1 MDTINEISP
10 KGWGGTTSA
19 MMKHHKKEI
28 DNPWALAYWMKK
40 RDFKSHY
47 KNDPEG
53 TKSKKEPEKKEK
65 YKDEDKPKKKSKFK
79 EWLEL
84 REAEELTHKEK
95 DNIKALTK
103 MKKPHGQPKSGK
115 EFMSSLKDKMEA

>member
-1 MDTINEISP
+1 M
-10 KGWGGTTSA
+10 K
-19 MMKHHKKEI
+19 KHHKKDI
-28 DNPWALAYWMKK
+28 DNPWALAWWMKK

-53 TKSKKEPEKKEK
+53 TKSKKEPVKKAE

-84 REAEELTHKEK
+84 REKRECDCGK
-95 DNIKALTK
+95 DCNC
-103 MKKPHGQPKSGK
+103 KKCHGKK
-115 EFMSSLKDKMEA
+115 NNKLKFVLNTGGEITEI